1 MLKPCQHCGNTAT
14 VEFKQRYDNH
24 RYPREFWY
32 ARIECSMCD
41 VMTDW
46 RCVSE
51 INASFYDIDSDAVDA
66 LCAAWN
72 TRADEERIRREA
84 IEECQK
90 IVRKKQ
96 DGLNALAEKQNNIHV
111 SEACEATFRFSVECI
126 EEMSALA
133 DPRPESRSVVLDAK
147 CESRGNESHKEES

>member
-1 MLKPCQHCGNTAT
+1 MATEKICIHCVYFPLCHAIWNVCATHPCKHIGGGS
-14 VEFKQRYDNH
+14 VGFFRPK
-24 RYPREFWY
+24 
-32 ARIECSMCD
+32 
-41 VMTDW
+41 
-46 RCVSE
+46 
-51 INASFYDIDSDAVDA
+51 
-66 LCAAWN
+66 
-72 TRADEERIRREA
+72 ADEERIRREA

-96 DGLNALAEKQNNIHV
+96 GGLNSLAEKQNNIHV